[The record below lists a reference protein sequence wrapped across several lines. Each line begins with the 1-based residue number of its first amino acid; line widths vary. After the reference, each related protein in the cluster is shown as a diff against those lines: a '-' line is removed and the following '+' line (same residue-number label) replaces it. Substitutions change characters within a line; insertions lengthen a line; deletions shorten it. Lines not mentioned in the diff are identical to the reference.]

1 MEKWAQRAC
10 GGWENSP
17 KGYPKVLKIAN
28 ETEDGNGEARK
39 SIPSLFGGLKWA
51 SRDPLGAPKTAQ
63 EGAKKAARR
72 PKMGPRGFEDA
83 RREYPQVPRWPQEPA
98 EMDGSSK
105 RGARRSPRRPESSKS
120 YVFYD
125 VFCLLG
131 FSGVCDS
138 KRGGKA
144 SRTAQSGSK
153 DGEDQPRRAP
163 GGPQNWPSGLLERSL
178 RGPGGARKPST

>member
-1 MEKWAQRAC
+1 MAGEAPR
-10 GGWENSP
+10 GSENVP
-17 KGYPKVLKIAN
+17 KGHPKVSKTTDEI
-28 ETEDGNGEARK
+28 EEGYGEVKR
-39 SIPSLFGGLKWA
+39 SSPRSFWGLRRA
-51 SRDPLGAPKTAQ
+51 SGDPLGAPKTAQ

-98 EMDGSSK
+98 EMHGSSK

-138 KRGGKA
+138 KRGGEA
-144 SRTAQSGSK
+144 SGTAKSGPK

-163 GGPQNWPSGLLERSL
+163 GGPPNRPSGLLERSL
-178 RGPGGARKPST
+178 RGPGGARKPIT

>member
-1 MEKWAQRAC
+1 MTKMAD
-10 GGWENSP
+10 
-17 KGYPKVLKIAN
+17 
-28 ETEDGNGEARK
+28 ETEEGYGEVKR
-39 SIPSLFGGLKWA
+39 SSPRSFWGLRRA

-98 EMDGSSK
+98 EMHRSSK
-105 RGARRSPRRPESSKS
+105 RGARRTPRRPESSES

-125 VFCLLG
+125 VFCVSG
-131 FSGVCDS
+131 FSDLFDS
-138 KRGGKA
+138 KRGGEA
-144 SRTAQSGSK
+144 SRTAQSGPK

-163 GGPQNWPSGLLERSL
+163 GGPPNRPSGLPERCL
-178 RGPGGARKPST
+178 RGPGGAQKRIT